1 VGSAAHP
8 RGVLAGEIFLRKK
21 ISGVLDPKRPEIVV
35 PKGFLCCKK
44 ICRENLYRST
54 YSFRVVILQPL
65 VERSVGEKKEKR
77 EKKDLAAATAKTVS
91 SVKHMRP
98 PEKKIF
104 FLFYYT
110 TLDKSIFVSAS
121 TALALTVSCVTLRVA
136 CLHVCK
142 LATLLAHF
150 ASKSL
155 CVAVHTFACFVQ
167 QVLHC

>member
-1 VGSAAHP
+1 VTHCQPARWA
-8 RGVLAGEIFLRKK
+8 VLRTREGCLQEKFFYAKK
-21 ISGVLDPKRPEIVV
+21 ISGVLDPKRTEIVV

-65 VERSVGEKKEKR
+65 VERSVGEKG

-121 TALALTVSCVTLRVA
+121 TALALTVFCVTLRVA

-150 ASKSL
+150 ASKS
-155 CVAVHTFACFVQ
+155 
-167 QVLHC
+167 